1 MQSLTRRATAA
12 FSAVTVVGVL
22 SGAALGGAGLD
33 EPGPLA
39 LAVGL
44 AALLWLQRRLP
55 LTALALAACTIL
67 ALRIAELTGTGA
79 GWLWPAT
86 LLYVQAMFLR
96 GTAFFRGT
104 AAVVTIAAVHAVAAF
119 NIDWTVLQ
127 HSPGRALAAVGTDA
141 LWLTAAI
148 AVAVSYRN
156 WRRWQAESLQ
166 RLRTELEEQRTA
178 ERLRLAREVHDAVAH
193 TLAVVGVHVNVAADA
208 LDDDPEEARAAL
220 RLAQDIR
227 RRAMADLSALVGVLR
242 SPSAPGTAPTTPP
255 TAPPALD
262 DLVEG
267 VRGAGLEATLRV
279 TGDEEAVPLPVRL
292 VAAAVV
298 REALTNVVKHA
309 RAAHVTVDVHYG
321 PSTEVTVTDDGAG
334 PKEHSSG
341 HGLRGLAERVAALGG
356 VLDAR
361 AADGRG
367 FVVRARM
374 PQ

>member
-1 MQSLTRRATAA
+1 MQPLTRGATAA
-12 FSAVTVVGVL
+12 FAAVTVLGVL

-39 LAVGL
+39 LAVAL
-44 AALLWLQRRLP
+44 AALLALGRRWP
-55 LTALALAACTIL
+55 LTALGLAASTIL
-67 ALRIAELTGTGA
+67 ALRIAGLTGPGA

-86 LLYVQAMFLR
+86 LLYVPAVLR
-96 GTAFFRGT
+96 RGI
-104 AAVVTIAAVHAVAAF
+104 APVVTIAAVHAVAAF
-119 NIDWTVLQ
+119 NIAWTVLQ
-127 HSPGRALAAVGTDA
+127 QPAARALGTVGIEA

-178 ERLRLAREVHDAVAH
+178 ERLGLAREVHDAVAH

-208 LDDDPEEARAAL
+208 LDDDPQEARAAL
-220 RLAQDIR
+220 RLAQEVR
-227 RRAMADLSALVGVLR
+227 RRAMADLRSLVGVLR
-242 SPSAPGTAPTTPP
+242 SPPP
-255 TAPPALD
+255 SLEDFVAVARD
-262 DLVEG
+262 
-267 VRGAGLEATLRV
+267 AGLDASLRV

-298 REALTNVVKHA
+298 REALTNVVRHA
-309 RAAHVTVDVHYG
+309 RAACVAVEVHYG

-334 PKEHSSG
+334 TDASIDTAAETDLDAAPG
-341 HGLRGLAERVAALGG
+341 HGLRGLAERVTALGG
-356 VLDAR
+356 TLSAR
-361 AADGRG
+361 PGGDGRG
-367 FVVRARM
+367 FVVRATM